1 MDKKKIDFEKIIRNS
16 RERIHKEIKRF
27 KEAVIKLSGESDK
40 KKQEILFEK
49 ILTDRVPGWRNLFKE
64 FNEL

>member
-49 ILTDRVPGWRNLFKE
+49 ILTQSARILFKE